1 MMLEVCVDSVTSA
14 INAEAGGADR
24 LELCGD
30 LITGGVTP
38 SLALFERVRDKVSIP
53 VHVLLRPRF
62 GDFLYNAE
70 ELEIL
75 IKEAKHFHNAGADA
89 LVIGCLT
96 KEGDVDKKAMSKLME
111 AASGLPVTFHRAFDH
126 SADPMQALEDIIE
139 LGCSRILTSGC
150 MPTAKEGAILLAKL
164 VESAGNRIIIMPGCG
179 VNEGNIAEIAR
190 LSGAREFHFSAREP
204 VESGMI
210 FRNPKVA
217 MGSEDDPYGTVQ
229 TTARRVAATIEPLR
243 S

>member
-1 MMLEVCVDSVTSA
+1 MKDFTLEVCVDSVTSA

-75 IKEAKHFHNAGADA
+75 IKEAKHFHNAG
-89 LVIGCLT
+89 
-96 KEGDVDKKAMSKLME
+96 LM
-111 AASGLPVTFHRAFDH
+111 
-126 SADPMQALEDIIE
+126 
-139 LGCSRILTSGC
+139 
-150 MPTAKEGAILLAKL
+150 
-164 VESAGNRIIIMPGCG
+164 
-179 VNEGNIAEIAR
+179 
-190 LSGAREFHFSAREP
+190 
-204 VESGMI
+204 
-210 FRNPKVA
+210 
-217 MGSEDDPYGTVQ
+217 
-229 TTARRVAATIEPLR
+229 PL
-243 S
+243 